1 MAPYPAALGK
11 FQIVAAGAV
20 NHEWCNAQLLLFL
33 FFLIL
38 SSILSFIFFL
48 PTRGLTSYSV
58 WRMAEECPPPC
69 LRGKVPSN
77 LNHSVILKYVRVEQY
92 SELLKTR

>member
-33 FFLIL
+33 LLFF
-38 SSILSFIFFL
+38 SCL
-48 PTRGLTSYSV
+48 PEG
-58 WRMAEECPPPC
+58 
-69 LRGKVPSN
+69 
-77 LNHSVILKYVRVEQY
+77 
-92 SELLKTR
+92 